1 MPWWFW
7 VLVWAVLVLALLG
20 MLAAIG
26 WRLFKKTMTALEAL
40 GELTAK
46 LEILDAA
53 RKTLAEER
61 FRPAVSR
68 PISEIQA
75 EYRENA
81 EGRDDRRRFRK
92 DRRRTRGKLLVSADL
107 RQRTFPWDSSVTP
120 SRDGT

>member
-7 VLVWAVLVLALLG
+7 VLVWVVLVLALLG

-53 RKTLAEER
+53 RQDLAEAR

-68 PISEIQA
+68 PIGEIQA

-81 EGRDDRRRFRK
+81 ERRDERRRFRK

-107 RQRTFPWDSSVTP
+107 RQRTFPWDSSATR
-120 SRDGT
+120 SGGRT

>member
-7 VLVWAVLVLALLG
+7 VLVWVVLVLALLG
-20 MLAAIG
+20 MLALLG

-46 LEILDAA
+46 LELLDAA
-53 RKTLAEER
+53 RDGLAEDR

-68 PISEIQA
+68 PMAEIQA

-81 EGRDDRRRFRK
+81 EVRHERRGIRQ
-92 DRRRTRGKLLVSADL
+92 DRRRTRGKLLVSADS
-107 RQRTFPWDSSVTP
+107 RQRTFPWDSSATR
-120 SRDGT
+120 SGGRT